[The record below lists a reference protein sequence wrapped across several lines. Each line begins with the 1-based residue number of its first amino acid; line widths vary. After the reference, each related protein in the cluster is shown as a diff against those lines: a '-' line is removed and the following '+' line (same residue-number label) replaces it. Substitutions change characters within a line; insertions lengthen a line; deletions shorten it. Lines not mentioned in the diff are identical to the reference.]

1 MAALI
6 YSHPGGGALYQAGDR
21 EIRDLLDTWPI
32 DLVVFCAVEC
42 PAVSLS
48 AVRNGRTVPIATT
61 AVALDDRAI
70 YTVQEVKDTASLVT
84 GLSGALAHAVARDRR
99 HVLAACAMGLNR
111 SGLVVGMTLRRIL
124 GCTDAEA
131 IERIRAVRGPDAC
144 RNQMFNKILRRD
156 WRASL

>member
-48 AVRNGRTVPIATT
+48 AVRNGRMVPIATT
-61 AVALDDRAI
+61 AVALDDKI
-70 YTVQEVKDTASLVT
+70 HYTAQE
-84 GLSGALAHAVARDRR
+84 ARD
-99 HVLAACAMGLNR
+99 
-111 SGLVVGMTLRRIL
+111 T
-124 GCTDAEA
+124 
-131 IERIRAVRGPDAC
+131 
-144 RNQMFNKILRRD
+144 F
-156 WRASL
+156 